1 METVYVN
8 ANDPNFFDEYTVEVR
23 QDQEEWIDR
32 LKELR
37 EQILSGNMKGN
48 FEINSKWIQALRF
61 DRHLYYPLLCLTD
74 RDDRGKKIMV
84 DENTNEPLIKIS
96 PVPLNRGENTFV
108 EHIRNYYNEHKDDV
122 FAGKDVYLLRNESRK
137 GIGFF
142 EANNFYPD
150 FILWVNE
157 GKRQRV
163 TFIDPKGLRNIR
175 GFGDPKIQLY
185 NLLKSEIEPKLND
198 QDIILDSF
206 IISNTPYEEI
216 SFWNP
221 CEDKAVFK
229 KNHIVFQMDKEYI
242 NELFNIVVSGTT

>member
-1 METVYVN
+1 
-8 ANDPNFFDEYTVEVR
+8 
-23 QDQEEWIDR
+23 
-32 LKELR
+32 
-37 EQILSGNMKGN
+37 
-48 FEINSKWIQALRF
+48 
-61 DRHLYYPLLCLTD
+61 
-74 RDDRGKKIMV
+74 MV

-96 PVPLNRGENTFV
+96 PVPLNIGEKAFV

-163 TFIDPKGLRNIR
+163 SFIDPKGLRNIR
-175 GFGDPKIQLY
+175 GFEDPKIQLY

-198 QDIILDSF
+198 PDIVLDSF
-206 IISNTPYEEI
+206 IVSNTPYEEI

-242 NELFNIVVSGTT
+242 SELFNIVVSGTT